1 MKRKINIGVIGR
13 GAWGNRVIN
22 VLKNLSK
29 IEFIYGRKSNYR
41 KFNKKIKWV
50 FVLSSNKSHYKI
62 CKFYLENKINVF
74 CEKPLTLNY
83 KQSEFLFKIASKN
96 KCILYVDDIEVF
108 KNKKIVL
115 RNKNFIVRKKMDRGS
130 KISLFERLF
139 YHDAYLIYKKIQ
151 KKKLRIKFYKSKIL
165 NFDMMFG
172 KMIINFNYDINSPKK
187 IHQINKVNLLNFKG
201 NPLEKMIKYVFKL
214 KEIDLKN
221 RDRSLFA
228 LKIMNLLKKKY
239 RDKI

>member
-13 GAWGNRVIN
+13 GNWGKRVIN

-29 IEFIYGRKSNYR
+29 IQFIYGRKSNYR
-41 KFNKKIKWV
+41 KLNEEIKWV

-83 KQSEFLFKIASKN
+83 KQSKHLFEIASKN
-96 KCILYVDDIEVF
+96 KCVLYVDDIEVF
-108 KNKKIVL
+108 KNKKITL
-115 RNKNFIVRKKMDRGS
+115 KKRNFIVRKKMDKGS

-139 YHDAYLIYKKIQ
+139 YHDVYLIYKKIL
-151 KKKLRIKFYKSKIL
+151 KKKFKIKFYKSKIL
-165 NFDMMFG
+165 NFDMVFG
-172 KMIINFNYDINSPKK
+172 KMIINFNYDINSRKK
-187 IHQINKVNLLNFKG
+187 IHKINEVNLLNFKG
-201 NPLEKMIKYVFKL
+201 NPLKKMVKYVFKL
-214 KEIDLKN
+214 RKLDPEN

-228 LKIMNLLKKKY
+228 LKTMNLLKEKY

>member
-13 GAWGNRVIN
+13 GKWGKRVIN
-22 VLKNLSK
+22 VLKNQSK
-29 IEFIYGRKSNYR
+29 IQFVFGRKSNYR
-41 KFNKKIKWV
+41 KFNKNIKWV

-83 KQSEFLFKIASKN
+83 KQSKYLFNIASKN
-96 KCILYVDDIEVF
+96 KCVLYVDDIETF
-108 KNKKIVL
+108 KNKKIIL
-115 RNKNFIVRKKMDRGS
+115 KNKNFVIRKKMDKGT

-139 YHDAYLIYKKIQ
+139 YHDIYLIYKKIL
-151 KKKLRIKFYKSKIL
+151 KKNFKIKFYKSTIL
-165 NFDMMFG
+165 NFDMVFE
-172 KMIINFNYDINSPKK
+172 KMVINFNYDINSSKK
-187 IHQINKVNLLNFKG
+187 IHRINKVNLLSFKG

-214 KEIDLKN
+214 KKIDPKN

-228 LKIMNLLKKKY
+228 LKTMNLLKEKY
-239 RDKI
+239 KNKI